1 MKSVIVPMINV
12 RHNEDDTGFFIDV
25 DLAGA
30 KKETVELEE
39 FYSLIRVVHVKA
51 EVTGSFRSLLLRGLR
66 E

>member
-1 MKSVIVPMINV
+1 MIVPMINI
-12 RHNEDDTGFFIDV
+12 RHSEHDTGFFIDI

-39 FYSLIRVVHVKA
+39 SYSVIRVVHVKA